1 MTNATFRQPS
11 TLLPVT
17 RLRLGRVVLLLLV
30 GATVLGG
37 GAVWLLR
44 TQGHALVAPI
54 TDSAAWPPWLK
65 QAQTYPAPEAQPFQY
80 LPVFCTVL
88 PPIE

>member
-44 TQGHALVAPI
+44 TQPWWRPSPTAP
-54 TDSAAWPPWLK
+54 PGPHG
-65 QAQTYPAPEAQPFQY
+65 
-80 LPVFCTVL
+80 
-88 PPIE
+88 